1 MTQTPRDGASNCN
14 KEVADDLVRLSQ
26 EIHAHPEL
34 GFEEEK
40 ASRWLCESLSDAGFD
55 VQAGACELETSIIA
69 TAGSGPLRV
78 AFVAE
83 YDCLPEIGHA
93 CGHNVI
99 ATMALGAAIAAAK
112 VADEAGMTV
121 TLVGTPAQEMGGGKV
136 LMLERGAFDGVHAA
150 FMAHPAPLDVAIPT
164 TLAMSHFMVTYT
176 GKESHASIF
185 PELGINALDALTV
198 AQTAIGV
205 LRQQLAPTTRVHG
218 VCRHGGDAPHVTP
231 RHVTAEYM
239 VRAADLEDLETLERR
254 VRNCFEA
261 GALASGAE
269 VDFEPFHPPYAEIT
283 LDRELSEIYKRNAA
297 ELGRTFYDIP
307 QPLIDRAA
315 GATDMGNISKV
326 IPSIHPAIG
335 FDSFPAV
342 PHMADFAAAAAS
354 PKADTAVTQG
364 ALSLALTAIDA
375 ATTPALRER
384 LLTGTGPTE

>member
-1 MTQTPRDGASNCN
+1 MTQTPRDGASERNR
-14 KEVADDLVRLSQ
+14 EIADDLVTLSH

-55 VQAGACELETSIIA
+55 VRAGACELDTSIVA
-69 TAGSGPLRV
+69 TAGSGPLHV

-99 ATMALGAAIAAAK
+99 ATMSLGAAIAAAK
-112 VADEAGMTV
+112 VADEVGITV
-121 TLVGTPAQEMGGGKV
+121 TLVGTPAQEMGGGKI
-136 LMLERGAFDGVHAA
+136 LMLERGAFEGVHAA
-150 FMAHPAPLDVAIPT
+150 FMAHPAPLDVAVPT

-185 PELGINALDALTV
+185 PELGVNALDALTV

-218 VCRHGGDAPHVTP
+218 VDAPHVIP
-231 RHVTAEYM
+231 QHVSAEYM
-239 VRAADLEDLETLERR
+239 VRAADLEDLKTLETR

-261 GALASGAE
+261 GALASGAT
-269 VDFEPFHPPYAEIT
+269 VDFEPLHPPYAEIT
-283 LDRELSEIYKRNAA
+283 LDQELSEIYKRNAA
-297 ELGRTFYDIP
+297 DLGRTFYDIP

-315 GATDMGNISKV
+315 GATDMGNVSKA

-384 LLTGTGPTE
+384 LLSGTRPAE